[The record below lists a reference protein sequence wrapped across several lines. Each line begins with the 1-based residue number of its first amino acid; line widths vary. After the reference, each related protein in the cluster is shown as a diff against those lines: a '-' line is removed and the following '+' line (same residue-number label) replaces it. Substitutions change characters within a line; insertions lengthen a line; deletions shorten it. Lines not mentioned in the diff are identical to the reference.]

1 MQVLSNDVTLP
12 MPLIGCPD
20 CNKQVSDSATTCPHC
35 GYPINSVRKEQKPV
49 VATKRKSSILVVL
62 FFIVMIV
69 IVINNAYEE
78 VTSDTKPSP
87 ISDTKPSFNID
98 TSAAAQTKRK
108 DLIKIYRVKE
118 LFIKQAHKTGLP
130 EFM

>member
-1 MQVLSNDVTLP
+1 
-12 MPLIGCPD
+12 
-20 CNKQVSDSATTCPHC
+20 
-35 GYPINSVRKEQKPV
+35 
-49 VATKRKSSILVVL
+49 
-62 FFIVMIV
+62 MIV